1 MPSTGTLTTNK
12 RFKCSFCDSNN
23 LIDVINFG
31 DVALAGAFLNYEETI
46 NEKKYPLNIC
56 FCQECFML
64 QVVDIIKPEKIFSKY
79 FYSSS
84 AIKTLRDHFNRY
96 AKDISSIPKDVN
108 TSIVLEFG
116 CNDGVLL
123 KPLLEQNFLK
133 VIGVDPASNIINN
146 INKNKNLV
154 LYNDFFTKKLASSIV
169 DKYGK
174 IDIIIANNVF
184 AHIST
189 IKDTTSA
196 IYNSLSDNGI
206 FIFEVH
212 YLSSLIDE
220 LQYDMIYHEHLFYY
234 SFLSAK
240 IHFSKFNMNIYDV
253 KKIPIHGG
261 SIRFYVCKKGSEMDI
276 STTNVKR
283 LEEDELKNNYNKYS
297 TFVNFADQINNSRN
311 NLKKLLLDLKSKGN
325 SIVGYGASGR
335 ANTIIQFCDIDKNI
349 LDYMIDDAPHK
360 QGLYTPGSHLK
371 IHNSSK
377 LYSKKPPDYVLLF
390 AWSFAEEIF
399 EKNYKFINNG
409 GRFIIPLPKL
419 RIYP

>member
-1 MPSTGTLTTNK
+1 MPTIGTLTTK
-12 RFKCSFCDSNN
+12 KTFKCLFCDSNN
-23 LIDVINFG
+23 LSEVINFG
-31 DVALAGAFLNYEETI
+31 DVALAGAFLNDDEI
-46 NEKKYPLNIC
+46 IHEKKYPLNIC
-56 FCQECFML
+56 FCKKCFML
-64 QVVDIIKPEKIFSKY
+64 QVVDIIKPEKMFSKY

-84 AIKTLRDHFNRY
+84 AIKTLRDHFNQY
-96 AKDISSIPKDVN
+96 AKDISSIPEDVN

-146 INKNKNLV
+146 NINNENLFV
-154 LYNDFFTKKLASSIV
+154 YNDFFTKKLAKSIV
-169 DKYGK
+169 DTHGK
-174 IDIIIANNVF
+174 LDIIMANNVF

-234 SFLSAK
+234 SYLSAK
-240 IHFSKFNMNIYDV
+240 NHFSKFNMNIYDV

-261 SIRFYVCKKGSEMDI
+261 SIRFYVCKRGSKMDI
-276 STTNVKR
+276 STTNVKT
-283 LEEDELKNNYNKYS
+283 LEQEELKNNYNKYS
-297 TFVNFADQINNSRN
+297 TFINFADKINKSRN
-311 NLKKLLLDLKSKGN
+311 SLNKLLIDLKSKGK

-335 ANTIIQFCDIDKNI
+335 ANTIIQFCNIDNNV

-377 LYSKKPPDYVLLF
+377 LYSKNPPDYVLLF

-399 EKNYKFINNG
+399 KKNNKYINSG
-409 GRFIIPLPKL
+409 GRFIIPLPKI
-419 RIYP
+419 RIIP

>member
-1 MPSTGTLTTNK
+1 MASTGTLITNK

-23 LIDVINFG
+23 LYDVINFG
-31 DVALAGAFLNYEETI
+31 DVALAGAFLDYYETI

-56 FCQECFML
+56 FCQQCYML
-64 QVVDIIKPEKIFSKY
+64 QVVDIVKPEKIFSKY

-84 AIKTLRDHFNRY
+84 AIKTLREHFNQY
-96 AKDISSIPKDVN
+96 AKDISSISKDVN

-146 INKNKNLV
+146 IINHKNLV
-154 LYNDFFTKKLASSIV
+154 LYNDFFTKKLAASIV

-174 IDIIIANNVF
+174 IDIILANNVF

-189 IKDTTSA
+189 IRDTTSA
-196 IYNSLSDNGI
+196 IYDSLSDNGV

-212 YLSSLIDE
+212 YISSLIDE

-240 IHFSKFNMNIYDV
+240 NHFSKFNMNIYDV
-253 KKIPIHGG
+253 NKIPIHGG
-261 SIRFYVCKKGSEMDI
+261 SIRFYVCKKGSQIDI
-276 STTNVKR
+276 PTTKVKR
-283 LEEDELKNNYNKYS
+283 LEQEELKKNYNKYS
-297 TFVNFADQINNSRN
+297 TFVNFADKINISRN
-311 NLKKLLLDLKSKGN
+311 NLYKLLLDLKRKGK

-335 ANTIIQFCDIDKNI
+335 ANTIIQFCNIDKYI
-349 LDYMIDDAPHK
+349 LDYMIDDSPHK
-360 QGLYTPGSHLK
+360 QGFYTPGSHLK
-371 IHNSSK
+371 IYNSSK
-377 LYSKKPPDYVLLF
+377 LYSKNPPDYVLLF
-390 AWSFAEEIF
+390 AWSFSEEIF
-399 EKNYKFINNG
+399 EKNYKFINSG

-419 RIYP
+419 RIFP

>member
-1 MPSTGTLTTNK
+1 MPSSGTLITNK

-23 LIDVINFG
+23 LSNVINFG
-31 DVALAGAFLNYEETI
+31 DVALAGAFLKYDETI

-56 FCQECFML
+56 FCQQCFML
-64 QVVDIIKPEKIFSKY
+64 QVVDIIKPEDMFSKY

-84 AIKTLRDHFNRY
+84 SIKTLRNHFNQY
-96 AKDISSIPKDVN
+96 AKDISSIPNNIND
-108 TSIVLEFG
+108 SIVLEFG

-123 KPLLEQNFLK
+123 KPLLEKNFSK

-146 INKNKNLV
+146 VKNDKNLV

-169 DKYGK
+169 NKHGK
-174 IDIIIANNVF
+174 LDIIMANNVF

-196 IYNSLSDNGI
+196 IYNSLSDNGV

-240 IHFSKFNMNIYDV
+240 NHFTKFNMTIYDV
-253 KKIPIHGG
+253 KKTPIHGG
-261 SIRFYVCKKGSEMDI
+261 SIRFYVCKKGSKMDV
-276 STTNVKR
+276 STINVKR
-283 LEEDELKNNYNKYS
+283 LEQEELKNKYNKYS
-297 TFVNFADQINNSRN
+297 TFVDFADKINSSRN
-311 NLKKLLLDLKSKGN
+311 NLNKLLQELKNKGK

-335 ANTIIQFCDIDKNI
+335 ANTIIQFCNIDKNI

-360 QGLYTPGSHLK
+360 QGFYTPGSHLK

-377 LYSKKPPDYVLLF
+377 LYSKNPPDYVLLF
-390 AWSFAEEIF
+390 AWSFEQEIY
-399 EKNYKFINNG
+399 EKNKKFINDG
-409 GRFIIPLPKL
+409 GKFIIPLPKL
-419 RIYP
+419 RIFP